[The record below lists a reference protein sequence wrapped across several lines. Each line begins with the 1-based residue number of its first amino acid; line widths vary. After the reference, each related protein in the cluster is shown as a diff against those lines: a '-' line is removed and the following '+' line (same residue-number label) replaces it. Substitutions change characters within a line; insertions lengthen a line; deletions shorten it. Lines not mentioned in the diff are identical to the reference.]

1 MKLYILV
8 LASLLYYTSH
18 DEDQGV
24 VLGQKPKFNGYIGV
38 AVNFC
43 VRKDAVDPSLS
54 LYCRGS
60 NDW

>member
-8 LASLLYYTSH
+8 LALLLYYTSH
-18 DEDQGV
+18 DEGV
-24 VLGQKPKFNGYIGV
+24 VLGQKPKFNSYIGV

-54 LYCRGS
+54 LYCRRS